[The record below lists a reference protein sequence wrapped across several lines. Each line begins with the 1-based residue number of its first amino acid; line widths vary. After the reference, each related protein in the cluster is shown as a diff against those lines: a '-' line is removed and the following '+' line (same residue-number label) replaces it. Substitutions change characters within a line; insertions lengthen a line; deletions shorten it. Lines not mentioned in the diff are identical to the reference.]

1 MAFADRAPGYDPITD
16 LQPITLAAR
25 SPVVLVAHPGAPAKT
40 FVEAIAYARKNP
52 CKLSY
57 ASAGNT
63 TSTNLAFTQLVAM
76 LDLNVI
82 HIPFS
87 GEGPAIT
94 SILGGQVDLMIASG
108 VVKPHIDAGR
118 LIAIV
123 TTGAKRWAILPN
135 IPTVQD
141 VGPPEVAN
149 YAYGITLGL
158 VTGAGVPQDIVVK
171 LHEAIAA
178 ALGVTETRVTL
189 ERQGYEIVAAGP
201 AEFGAVVRND
211 LEQNRKLFASGR
223 IKLE

>member
-1 MAFADRAPGYDPITD
+1 MFSR
-16 LQPITLAAR
+16 R
-25 SPVVLVAHPGAPAKT
+25 
-40 FVEAIAYARKNP
+40 N
-52 CKLSY
+52 
-57 ASAGNT
+57 
-63 TSTNLAFTQLVAM
+63 
-76 LDLNVI
+76 

-87 GEGPAIT
+87 GEGPAIA

-108 VVKPHIDAGR
+108 VVKPHIDSGR
-118 LIAIV
+118 LIAIA

-141 VGPPEVAN
+141 VGPAEVAT

-158 VTGAGVPQDIVVK
+158 VTGVGVPQDIVAK

-178 ALGVTETRVTL
+178 ALGVPETRVTL

-201 AEFGAVVRND
+201 AEFGALVRND